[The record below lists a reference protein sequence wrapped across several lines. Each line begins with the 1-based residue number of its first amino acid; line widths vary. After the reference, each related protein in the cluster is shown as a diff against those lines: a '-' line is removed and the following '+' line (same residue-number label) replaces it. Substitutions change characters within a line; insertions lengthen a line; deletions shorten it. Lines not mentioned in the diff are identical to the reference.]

1 MKNSRI
7 DIKMQCPRCGFWQ
20 FATVDEYD
28 QSLVGK
34 RLRCPMPACHNQELL
49 PTGECRVAHFPEPG
63 AGTLWDEQPSKKGLF
78 SRFRK
83 EIKKPPMQYYGTKHD
98 ESQVYH
104 PSSDIEES
112 SCVDEIAPHH
122 EPDMYSARV
131 DPENNFNA
139 SIVIP
144 EDPLEEPVLKKQ
156 NMLRKFVSNITQKK
170 E

>member
-34 RLRCPMPACHNQELL
+34 RLRCPMPACYNQELL

-63 AGTLWDEQPSKKGLF
+63 AGTPLNDQPIKKGLF

-98 ESQVYH
+98 ESQVYRH
-104 PSSDIEES
+104 PSNIDES
-112 SCVDEIAPHH
+112 SCVGGIAHRH
-122 EPDMYSARV
+122 EPDICHARM
-131 DPENNFNA
+131 DPENNPNPP
-139 SIVIP
+139 IVIP
-144 EDPLEEPVLKKQ
+144 EEPSEKPVLKKQ